1 LGDTVAQGLLPLCI
15 LEISVSIYVNLMP
28 IYFFNWTAE
37 IVEHLADNDV
47 TPEEFEMVVQDDR
60 SELVISRSTGRP
72 ARIGVT
78 DDGRILFCV
87 FDWIDD
93 EQTEI
98 EPRTAYEIDP

>member
-1 LGDTVAQGLLPLCI
+1 
-15 LEISVSIYVNLMP
+15 MP

-60 SELVISRSTGRP
+60 SELVTSRSTGRP

-87 FDWIDD
+87 FDWID
-93 EQTEI
+93 EERTEI